1 MENVPISKLILFV
14 STVPEARM
22 CRTLMN
28 ILNSRG
34 ILQQLNGFLSMVR
47 LDTEESRR
55 KVMNG
60 KYFSITQVPSL
71 VVILQNNVTKIYS
84 GNEKIARYLDLLVN
98 PPQNENPYT
107 DQNPYGGKYV
117 SLDEQAEAFQNSKNK
132 NKKIVIGDD
141 LNLPIKDGGIIE
153 GEIMDDE
160 GGFNEPILEIE
171 PEVEPEIEEEVER
184 SDLEEIPKPKKSTKK
199 SSKKTTK
206 KSSAKTPKKMS
217 LKTAEKVQD
226 SELMLKA
233 KAMQAQFSNNI
244 ELTTPKPKK

>member
-84 GNEKIARYLDLLVN
+84 GTEKIARYLDLLVN
-98 PPQNENPYT
+98 PPQTEYN

-117 SLDEQAEAFQNSKNK
+117 NLDEQASAFENSKNR

-141 LNLPIKDGGIIE
+141 PLPIEEDGYANGESQIME
-153 GEIMDDE
+153 GE
-160 GGFNEPILEIE
+160 GLGEPIEIGEPLE
-171 PEVEPEIEEEVER
+171 VG
-184 SDLEEIPKPKKSTKK
+184 EEIQEIGDDFQEINENPKPKKTSKKSSKKSTKK
-199 SSKKTTK
+199 SSQ
-206 KSSAKTPKKMS
+206 KSSKKMT
-217 LKTAEKVQD
+217 LKTAEKMD
-226 SELMLKA
+226 SEVMMKA
-233 KAMQAQFSNNI
+233 KAMQAQFDSKI

>member
-1 MENVPISKLILFV
+1 
-14 STVPEARM
+14 
-22 CRTLMN
+22 MN
-28 ILNSRG
+28 ILNTRG

-84 GNEKIARYLDLLVN
+84 GTEKIARYLDLLVN
-98 PPQNENPYT
+98 PPPTEYT

-117 SLDEQAEAFQNSKNK
+117 NLDEQAEAFHTSLGSAKNK

-141 LNLPIKDGGIIE
+141 PLPIEEDGYANE
-153 GEIMDDE
+153 ESQIMEEPMQIMED
-160 GGFNEPILEIE
+160 EPIEIGE
-171 PEVEPEIEEEVER
+171 DSILIKDEN
-184 SDLEEIPKPKKSTKK
+184 PKPKKSTKK
-199 SSKKTTK
+199 SSKKSTK
-206 KSSAKTPKKMS
+206 KSSQKSDKKMT
-217 LKTAEKVQD
+217 LKTAQKMEAGNAHFNEGKMD
-226 SELMLKA
+226 SEVMMKA
-233 KAMQAQFSNNI
+233 KAMQAQFDSKI